1 MPDQDPQLLDALQSL
16 GTADD
21 AAIDLA
27 GTALILGCLDTGG
40 DPEPYRLHLRELQ
53 QRAAALAR
61 ATDSVG
67 TQATALRQLLVEN
80 YGYRGDSETYDDER
94 NANLAAVIDRR
105 RGLPVAL
112 GILYLHAAR
121 GYDAEIVGLSFPSHF
136 LLRLSG
142 RGQRLIIDP
151 FHEGAVMEAKDL
163 RLRLKTLLG
172 ADAELRPEYFHPVSN
187 RDILIRLLN
196 NIKLRAV
203 GSGNL
208 PRAVEILQ
216 RMTLL
221 APRRLELRWEIAVLH
236 GRMGNIATAIA
247 TLERT
252 LKDGGAAPETA
263 HLAELLRRLRAQMN

>member
-1 MPDQDPQLLDALQSL
+1 MPVEDPQLLDALQSL

-21 AAIDLA
+21 AAIDPA
-27 GTALILGCLDTGG
+27 GTALTLACLDTGG
-40 DPEPYRLHLRELQ
+40 DPEPYRRHLRELQ
-53 QRAAALAR
+53 RQAAELAR
-61 ATDSVG
+61 ATDSVAS
-67 TQATALRQLLVEN
+67 QASVLRHLLAETC
-80 YGYRGDSETYDDER
+80 GYRGDTDTYDDER

-121 GYDAEIVGLSFPSHF
+121 GYGADIVGLSFPSHF

-142 RGQRLIIDP
+142 RGQRLILDP
-151 FHEGAVMEAKDL
+151 FNEGAVMQAQDL

-172 ADAELRPEYFHPVSN
+172 GDAEMRPEYFLPVSN

-203 GSGNL
+203 GGGNL

-221 APRRLELRWEIAVLH
+221 APQRLELWWEIAVLH
-236 GRMGNIATAIA
+236 GRMGNLAAAIT

-252 LKDGGAAPETA
+252 LKDEPANPETA
-263 HLAELLRRLRAQMN
+263 HLAELLRRLRAQVN

>member
-1 MPDQDPQLLDALQSL
+1 MPDQDPHLLDALKSL

-27 GTALILGCLDTGG
+27 ETALILACLDTGG
-40 DPEPYRLHLRELQ
+40 DPEPYRRHLRELQ
-53 QRAAALAR
+53 QQAGALAR
-61 ATDSVG
+61 ASDSVVA
-67 TQATALRQLLVEN
+67 QAAALRELLAETH
-80 YGYRGDSETYDDER
+80 GYRGDTETYDDER

-121 GYDAEIVGLSFPSHF
+121 GYGAEIAGLSFPSHF

-142 RGQRLIIDP
+142 RGQRLILDP
-151 FHEGAVMEAKDL
+151 FNEGAVMEAQDL

-172 ADAELRPEYFHPVSN
+172 AEAEMRPEYFQPVSN

-203 GSGNL
+203 GAGNL
-208 PRAVEILQ
+208 PRAVDILQ

-221 APRRLELRWEIAVLH
+221 APQRMELWWEMAVLH
-236 GRMGNIATAIA
+236 GRMGNLATAIT

-252 LKDGGAAPETA
+252 LQNEPANPETA
-263 HLAELLRRLRAQMN
+263 HLAELLRRLRAQVN